1 MAFGGASGFMQASE
15 RPHLDTV
22 VILKAFDDNDEFCGA
37 GTGFL
42 CHSRHYHRRTRKL
55 PFLVTNAHVV
65 GRARRRFDVLFRP
78 FGGEEPFVY
87 SVTARSGAGPATWF
101 TDKYGDVA
109 ALLLDPTHIPDEVQA
124 RSFDVETDTLSI
136 HELRR
141 LGIAEGAEGRLV
153 GFVEP
158 ARGARLEYP
167 AYRSVT
173 LAHVPRRWGLLKLFL
188 VEGTAFPGNSGS
200 PVILKPAAG
209 FGQRPNT
216 DPDGKLI
223 GIARGTGSTYTMG
236 LLNGD
241 QAPIEV
247 DETATLV
254 HLVPVDELRSLL
266 HQAVGS
272 TILAETFGPMVQ
284 KVRSWLPSRT

>member
-1 MAFGGASGFMQASE
+1 MQASD

-22 VILKAFDDNDEFCGA
+22 VLLEGFDDNDEFCGA

-42 CHSRHYHRRTRKL
+42 CHGRHYRRPTRKL
-55 PFLVTNAHVV
+55 LFLVTNAHVV

-101 TDKYGDVA
+101 TDKYGDIA

-124 RSFDVETDTLSI
+124 RSFDVEADTLSI
-136 HELRR
+136 RELRR
-141 LGIAEGAEGRLV
+141 LGIVEGAEGRLV
-153 GFVEP
+153 GFVER
-158 ARGARLEYP
+158 ARGAHLEYP

-173 LAHVPRRWGLLKLFL
+173 LAQLPRRWGLITPLF

-200 PVILKPAAG
+200 PVILKPEPG

-223 GIARGTGSTYTMG
+223 GIVCGIGSTYSMG
-236 LLNGD
+236 LLDG
-241 QAPIEV
+241 ASGPIEV

-254 HLVPVDELRSLL
+254 HLVPVDDLRALL
-266 HQAVGS
+266 HQAVGR
-272 TILAETFGPMVQ
+272 TILAETFGPMAR
-284 KVRSWLPSRT
+284 KLRSWLPSRETAT